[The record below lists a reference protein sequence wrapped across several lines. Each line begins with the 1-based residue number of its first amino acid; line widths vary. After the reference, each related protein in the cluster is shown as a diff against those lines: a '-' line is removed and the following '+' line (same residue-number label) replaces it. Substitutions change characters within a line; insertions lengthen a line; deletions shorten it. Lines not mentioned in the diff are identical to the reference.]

1 MNDETPVQPVQK
13 EVTPKK
19 TKVKQL
25 VETALPTPKE
35 FIPMEGYDMYSVSSH
50 AVDSI
55 LPKMQAILDDFE
67 YMRKIGKNT
76 YSNYTYLMERQ
87 VTEQLKKLCST
98 YKVFTHVISQKE
110 VLKYDLNK
118 NVISEVEVVL
128 RYVCTETGQ
137 FITSVGMGKGA
148 DTLDKDMNK
157 AITAAIKY
165 IHMKNFNIPTGD
177 DPEADSKLEQEHARE
192 LSQQNAKVST
202 PERQAEGPVVPKQKV
217 EVKKEAQP
225 VSTPVHAEVVSSP
238 AKDVSSWT
246 KEEIN
251 EFKDVRALAQYFK
264 AKKPIAEKEGTIVQ
278 FKELA
283 IARQNLIKHGLVA

>member
-1 MNDETPVQPVQK
+1 MNDETPVQK
-13 EVTPKK
+13 EVAPKK
-19 TKVKQL
+19 TKAKQ
-25 VETALPTPKE
+25 VTETALPTPKE
-35 FIPMEGYDMYSVSSH
+35 FIPMDKYDTYSASSH
-50 AVDSI
+50 EVDSI

-67 YMRKIGKNT
+67 YMKKAGTNT
-76 YSNYTYLMERQ
+76 FSKYTYLMERQ
-87 VTEQLKKLCST
+87 VTEQLKKLCSIH
-98 YKVFTHVISQKE
+98 KVFTHVVSQKE

-118 NVISEVEVVL
+118 NIISEVEVVL

-192 LSQQNAKVST
+192 MSKESAKATT
-202 PERQAEGPVVPKQKV
+202 PEKSTESPVIPQKSV
-217 EVKKEAQP
+217 EVKKE
-225 VSTPVHAEVVSSP
+225 VKSTAEPLKAEVVTSP
-238 AKDVSSWT
+238 TNGVSSWT

-283 IARQNLIKHGLVA
+283 IARQNLIKHGLIA

>member
-1 MNDETPVQPVQK
+1 MNDETPVQK
-13 EVTPKK
+13 EITPKK
-19 TKVKQL
+19 TKVKQP

-35 FIPMEGYDMYSVSSH
+35 FIPMEGYDMYSASSH
-50 AVDSI
+50 TVDSI

-87 VTEQLKKLCST
+87 VTEQLKKLCSAHR
-98 YKVFTHVISQKE
+98 VFTHIISQKE

-137 FITSVGMGKGA
+137 FIASVGMGKGA

-192 LSQQNAKVST
+192 LSRANTPDPTPTPEKST
-202 PERQAEGPVVPKQKV
+202 PVIPKQKA
-217 EVKKEAQP
+217 EVKKEEQSNVQP
-225 VSTPVHAEVVSSP
+225 LQAEVVVSP
-238 AKDVSSWT
+238 TKEVSSWT

-283 IARQNLIKHGLVA
+283 IARQNLIKHGLIA

>member
-1 MNDETPVQPVQK
+1 MNDETPVQK

-19 TKVKQL
+19 TKAKQP
-25 VETALPTPKE
+25 VEAAVTTPKE

-67 YMRKIGKNT
+67 YMRKIGRNT
-76 YSNYTYLMERQ
+76 FSNYTYLMERQ

-192 LSQQNAKVST
+192 IAKEST
-202 PERQAEGPVVPKQKV
+202 KVATPVKTAESPVVPKQKV
-217 EVKKEAQP
+217 EVQTAT
-225 VSTPVHAEVVSSP
+225 TPVHAEVVSGP
-238 AKDVSSWT
+238 TKDVSSWT